1 MPESVLA
8 PAFDHS
14 SDPNFLAYYAEQ
26 SASAAT
32 LQRFSRV
39 KDRSMM
45 LLSQRNKP
53 LKGLMVLDIG
63 CGAGT
68 QARLWAQDAHQA
80 HGVDV
85 NAPLIAVAQA
95 RAKAE
100 GLSVRLDVG
109 SATHLP
115 YGDAS
120 MDVCL
125 MPELLEH
132 VQDWQS
138 CLREAVRV
146 LKPGGLLYVSTS
158 NALCPLQNEFN
169 LPFYSWYPGFAKRHF
184 ERLSITTR
192 PDLVNHARYPAV
204 HWFSYY
210 GLKRFLKPLGM
221 HCQDRFDVLDT
232 RGRSR
237 PVRLLV
243 GLVKALPPLHLVGH
257 LLTQG
262 STVWAFKQA

>member
-1 MPESVLA
+1 
-8 PAFDHS
+8 
-14 SDPNFLAYYAEQ
+14 
-26 SASAAT
+26 
-32 LQRFSRV
+32 
-39 KDRSMM
+39 MM

-68 QARLWAQDAHQA
+68 QARLWALDAHQA

-132 VQDWQS
+132 VQDWQT

-169 LPFYSWYPGFAKRHF
+169 LPFYSWYPGFAKRYF

-192 PDLVNHARYPAV
+192 PDLVNYARYPAV

-243 GLVKALPPLHLVGH
+243 SLVKALPPLHLVGH